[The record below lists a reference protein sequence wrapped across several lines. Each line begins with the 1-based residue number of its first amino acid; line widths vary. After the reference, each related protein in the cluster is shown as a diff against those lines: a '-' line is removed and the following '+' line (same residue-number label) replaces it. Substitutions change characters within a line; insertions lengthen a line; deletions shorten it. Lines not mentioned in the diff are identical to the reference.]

1 MDAVINGP
9 RPTLRARWLHQP
21 QRVWLR
27 KIGFQ
32 IHLWSGICV
41 GLYVFLI
48 SITGS
53 VLVYRNELMFRAK
66 TARSFALISS
76 LADLHDNLFAGG
88 RGRQVNG
95 FGAMA
100 VVVLAMT
107 GAALWWPGIK
117 TWRRSLT
124 VPRGIGWQRT
134 TWHLHS
140 LIGFWSLA
148 FTLVFAMSGIYLCF
162 PEVFQGF
169 ADRIDPAPPDTP
181 LRISDQI
188 IYWLAYLHFGRING
202 IGIPCRGPGWCDQ
215 ATKAVWALFGLA
227 PAVMFVTGAVMWWTR
242 VVRPR
247 RATRTRSTTND

>member
-76 LADLHDNLFAGG
+76 LADLETAARAG
-88 RGRQVNG
+88 RIRDVKG
-95 FGAMA
+95 FGAKTEQKI
-100 VVVLAMT
+100 LADN
-107 GAALWWPGIK
+107 AKRLYK
-117 TWRRSLT
+117 L
-124 VPRGIGWQRT
+124 
-134 TWHLHS
+134 
-140 LIGFWSLA
+140 
-148 FTLVFAMSGIYLCF
+148 
-162 PEVFQGF
+162 
-169 ADRIDPAPPDTP
+169 
-181 LRISDQI
+181 
-188 IYWLAYLHFGRING
+188 
-202 IGIPCRGPGWCDQ
+202 
-215 ATKAVWALFGLA
+215 K
-227 PAVMFVTGAVMWWTR
+227 
-242 VVRPR
+242 
-247 RATRTRSTTND
+247 